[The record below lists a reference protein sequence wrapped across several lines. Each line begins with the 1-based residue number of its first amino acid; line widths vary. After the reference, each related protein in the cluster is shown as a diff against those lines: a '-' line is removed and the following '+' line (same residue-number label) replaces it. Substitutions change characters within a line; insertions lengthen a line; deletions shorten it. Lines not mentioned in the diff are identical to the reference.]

1 MGRKGNKEE
10 IGEEIQGRGGS
21 EENDETSDNRRNKC
35 REVLKRLISPQT

>member
-21 EENDETSDNRRNKC
+21 ENDETSDNRRNKC
-35 REVLKRLISPQT
+35 REV